1 MPGELNARTL
11 SDVATA
17 VWRLQNKVTEGPA
30 LRHVR
35 AVVDALTAAGVET
48 RQYDR
53 IAFDSGMKLRVLA
66 FEPTPGLTGEQVIE
80 TVRPSVH
87 VEGRLVQLGE
97 VIVGIPELVSEE
109 KGGDDG
115 RDDD

>member
-17 VWRLQNKVTEGPA
+17 VWRLQNKITDGPA

-53 IAFDSGMKLRVLA
+53 IAFDSGMRLRVLA
-66 FEPTPGLTGEQVIE
+66 FEPTPGLTGERIVE

-87 VEGRLVQLGE
+87 LHGTLIQLGE
-97 VIVGIPELVSEE
+97 VIVGIPEPSPEE

-115 RDDD
+115 RNDD